1 MPSKINSLIGLFLF
15 IPIICS
21 ADDINKAGS
30 EALVTRYLSILNSI
44 AGPNAP
50 PKNEIKREIL
60 LSLMINFFY
69 LKDQQGDIS
78 VKFKGII
85 KSIGKKLEGF
95 DFNVELE
102 NYLNLIKSSDK
113 ESAVFRLTLDG
124 FDEKTANLIVEKA
137 KHNNFNDLIEWV
149 SVK

>member
-1 MPSKINSLIGLFLF
+1 
-15 IPIICS
+15 
-21 ADDINKAGS
+21 
-30 EALVTRYLSILNSI
+30 
-44 AGPNAP
+44 
-50 PKNEIKREIL
+50 
-60 LSLMINFFY
+60 MINFFY